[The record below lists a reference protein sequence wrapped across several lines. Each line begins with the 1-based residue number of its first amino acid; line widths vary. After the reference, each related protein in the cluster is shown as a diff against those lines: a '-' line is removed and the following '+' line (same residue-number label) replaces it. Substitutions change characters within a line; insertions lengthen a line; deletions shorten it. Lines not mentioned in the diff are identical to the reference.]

1 MRGGTGFRVKS
12 GNRSEQGRF
21 RIHFLAFKAD
31 FFTIVKRKGESFGL
45 ETEIIRLR
53 KHIFS
58 PQGVRTACACRRKK
72 RLKMETRPAG
82 NASVFTI

>member
-31 FFTIVKRKGESFGL
+31 FSFVIL
-45 ETEIIRLR
+45 HCLR
-53 KHIFS
+53 S
-58 PQGVRTACACRRKK
+58 
-72 RLKMETRPAG
+72 
-82 NASVFTI
+82 